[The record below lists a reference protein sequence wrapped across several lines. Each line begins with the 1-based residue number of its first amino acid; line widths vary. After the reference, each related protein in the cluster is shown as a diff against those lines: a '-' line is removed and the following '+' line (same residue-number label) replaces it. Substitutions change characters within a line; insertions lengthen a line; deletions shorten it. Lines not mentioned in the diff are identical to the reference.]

1 MSARDDILAALA
13 RNGASSVAPANAVS
27 ASPIPAIATKRDAEA
42 FARFAALVKESLAEF
57 VEAPDEYAAMREIAA
72 RAPKSLPVAVS
83 PQTEIARLD
92 WAGASIATQIGA
104 SSKAVAGV
112 SMADAAIAE
121 TGSLLFFSGAN
132 SPVLAHFLPDIH
144 FALVRRSTILPGLND
159 ALALA
164 RARAMPSTVNF
175 ITGPSRSGDIEQT
188 LELGAHGPRQLVVIV
203 LMDR

>member
-13 RNGASSVAPANAVS
+13 RLGALSAAPNTALAAPPV
-27 ASPIPAIATKRDAEA
+27 PAIAVKSGDSAY
-42 FARFAALVKESLAEF
+42 ARFTAMVKESLAEL
-57 VEAPDEYAAMREIAA
+57 VEAADAKAAMAEIAA
-72 RAPKSLPVAVS
+72 RAPRNTPIAVS
-83 PQTEIARLD
+83 PHPNAASLD
-92 WAGASIATQIGA
+92 WTGAGIEARIGA
-104 SSKAVAGV
+104 SRDLPAGV

-144 FALVRRSTILPGLND
+144 FALVKRSTILPGLND